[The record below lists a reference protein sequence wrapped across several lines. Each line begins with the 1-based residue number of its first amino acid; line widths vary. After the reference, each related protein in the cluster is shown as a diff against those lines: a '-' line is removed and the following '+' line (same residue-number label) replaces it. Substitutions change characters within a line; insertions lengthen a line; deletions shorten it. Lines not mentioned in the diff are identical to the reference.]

1 MATPSLLVAGE
12 LSTRPDVD
20 VLVPGGRIRGG
31 DLACTGSRAVEVF
44 SGLYAD
50 TAFLGSGRIDG
61 SAGLTDF
68 HFEEIATK
76 REILTR
82 SALCYVL
89 ADGSKQGRVAPHRVC
104 AFDECTGLITDTA
117 PDPSLASA
125 VEQSGGVV
133 ITPDPRALRPR
144 PPPTTPRPPPP
155 PSRTRTGP
163 RPAGPDPTVPARP
176 SP

>member
-104 AFDECTGLITDTA
+104 VRRVHRADHRHGTRSLPGLRRR
-117 PDPSLASA
+117 A
-125 VEQSGGVV
+125 VGGRRDH
-133 ITPDPRALRPR
+133 P
-144 PPPTTPRPPPP
+144 
-155 PSRTRTGP
+155 
-163 RPAGPDPTVPARP
+163 
-176 SP
+176 

>member
-31 DLACTGSRAVEVF
+31 DLECTGSRAVEVF
-44 SGLYAD
+44 SGLCAD

-68 HFEEIATK
+68 RFEEIATK

-125 VEQSGGVV
+125 VEQSAGVV
-133 ITPDPRALRPR
+133 ITP
-144 PPPTTPRPPPP
+144 
-155 PSRTRTGP
+155 
-163 RPAGPDPTVPARP
+163 
-176 SP
+176 